1 MDPPDYENYDYLGE
15 WKNREILDLA
25 ERRLIMKLAGN
36 PKKTLELG
44 GGFGRI
50 TSVLERISEE
60 TYMVDFSSRNL
71 EEAKKRLIRTQLKR
85 CNFFN
90 LPFESGLFD
99 LIVMV
104 RVMHHINNPA
114 LVYDEILR
122 VGRKGATVIISV
134 PYSPLSKMR
143 EIKEIREVKT
153 KLGVHKIYYGPPE
166 TYLDKR
172 MSLEA
177 IFGTGLFDNRI
188 GKMLHKLTFLSFF
201 DVTTARFWKL
211 KNNLFLKFR
220 LPD

>member
-1 MDPPDYENYDYLGE
+1 MDPPDYESYDYLGE
-15 WKNREILDLA
+15 WRNREILDLA
-25 ERRLIMKLAGN
+25 ERKLIMKLAGR

-71 EEAKKRLIRTQLKR
+71 EEAKKRLIRTQLRR

-104 RVMHHINNPA
+104 RVMHHISNPT

-122 VGRKGATVIISV
+122 VGRKGASVIISV

-143 EIKEIREVKT
+143 EIKEIREVET

-177 IFGTGLFDNRI
+177 IFGTGLLDNRI
-188 GKMLHKLTFLSFF
+188 GKKLHKLTFLSFF

>member
-1 MDPPDYENYDYLGE
+1 VDPPDYESYDYIDE

-25 ERRLIMKLAGN
+25 ERQLVLKLAGK

-50 TSVLERISEE
+50 TSVLERISDE
-60 TYMVDFSSRNL
+60 TYMVDFSIRNL
-71 EEAKKRLIRTQLKR
+71 EEAKKRLVRTQLRR

-90 LPFESGLFD
+90 LPFESGIFD

-104 RVMHHINNPA
+104 RVMHHISNPK

-122 VGRKGATVIISV
+122 VGIKGASVIISV
-134 PYSPLSKMR
+134 PYAPLSKMR
-143 EIKEIREVKT
+143 EINEIREIKK
-153 KLGVHKIYYGPPE
+153 KLGAHKVYFGPPE

-172 MSLEA
+172 MRLEG

-188 GKMLHKLTFLSFF
+188 GKKLHKLTFLSFF
-201 DVTTARFWKL
+201 DVSTARLWKL

-220 LPD
+220 LPY

>member
-1 MDPPDYENYDYLGE
+1 MDPPDYENYDYLCE

-25 ERRLIMKLAGN
+25 ERRLIMKLAGS

-71 EEAKKRLIRTQLKR
+71 EEAKKRLTRTQLRR
-85 CNFFN
+85 CDFFN

-104 RVMHHINNPA
+104 RVMHHINNPT

-122 VGRKGATVIISV
+122 VGK
-134 PYSPLSKMR
+134 
-143 EIKEIREVKT
+143 
-153 KLGVHKIYYGPPE
+153 
-166 TYLDKR
+166 KR
-172 MSLEA
+172 
-177 IFGTGLFDNRI
+177 FDSNHFNSI
-188 GKMLHKLTFLSFF
+188 LTPFENEGNKRNKRS
-201 DVTTARFWKL
+201 
-211 KNNLFLKFR
+211 
-220 LPD
+220 